1 MPLVYNTATPP
12 RKLYV
17 LRRISTSEILNRFV
31 TYPNAVDDAPIV
43 GLDPDL
49 EYLAIDRDET
59 PNYDSRAYLL
69 VTGEAKVGSLW
80 RITYTT
86 PKKANDQIKVAI
98 QNREVSEIE
107 KHLRNY
113 EREKMEILGLAV
125 LFQLQSG
132 VVLNARQTAIKNRVL
147 AAAQK
152 LFQNDQT
159 AADKFAVVDANGV
172 PDFDADWA
180 AE

>member
-17 LRRISTSEILNRFV
+17 LRRISTSEILNRFIV
-31 TYPNAVDDAPIV
+31 YPNAVDDAPIV

-69 VTGEAKVGSLW
+69 VTSEAKVGSLW

-98 QNREVSEIE
+98 QNREVAEIE
-107 KHLRNY
+107 KHMRNY

-147 AAAQK
+147 AAATK

-159 AADKFAVVDANGV
+159 AADMFAVVDTNAV
-172 PDFDADWA
+172 PDIDTGWA